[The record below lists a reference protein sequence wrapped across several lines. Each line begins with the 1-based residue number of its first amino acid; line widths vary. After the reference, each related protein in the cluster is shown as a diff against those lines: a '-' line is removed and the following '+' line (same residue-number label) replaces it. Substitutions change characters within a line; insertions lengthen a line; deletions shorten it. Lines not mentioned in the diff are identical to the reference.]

1 MTKIISSSR
10 FSFPRRNMELA
21 DFSSTILIP
30 EKYFS
35 IFNEKIILHKGVRS
49 YIHYLLNKYQIYITN
64 GLIPGYSNITTK
76 YQEKGQNLH
85 KISFRPKPENW
96 AELKL
101 YRISFGM
108 SISAF
113 IVYLL
118 IADSVDLAETFSDYL
133 EGVGILSIPKF
144 DLIAK
149 VYLFDNATYYTTIFQ
164 FHRGK
169 YY

>member
-64 GLIPGYSNITTK
+64 GLIPGYSN
-76 YQEKGQNLH
+76 
-85 KISFRPKPENW
+85 
-96 AELKL
+96 
-101 YRISFGM
+101 
-108 SISAF
+108 
-113 IVYLL
+113 
-118 IADSVDLAETFSDYL
+118 
-133 EGVGILSIPKF
+133 
-144 DLIAK
+144 
-149 VYLFDNATYYTTIFQ
+149 
-164 FHRGK
+164 
-169 YY
+169 